1 MNTKLNSVTASRFLD
16 WYFSDSSEIRDFG
29 NAMLEQL
36 QTFGDAKISAEQL
49 FEGCGYIPQFICED
63 SDGNE
68 EYSPSDIEF
77 INDAN

>member
-1 MNTKLNSVTASRFLD
+1 MNTKLNSVTASKFLD
-16 WYFSDSSEIRDFG
+16 WYFSDSDDVTS
-29 NAMLEQL
+29 
-36 QTFGDAKISAEQL
+36 FGDRCVEMIQSEGFVNLSARQL
-49 FEGCGYIPQFICED
+49 FDECGYIPQFICED